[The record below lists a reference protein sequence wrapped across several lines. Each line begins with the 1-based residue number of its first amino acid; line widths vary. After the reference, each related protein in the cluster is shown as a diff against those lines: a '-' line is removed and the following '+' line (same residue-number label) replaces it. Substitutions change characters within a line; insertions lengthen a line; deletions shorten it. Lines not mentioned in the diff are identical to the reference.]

1 MSAFLKKSSV
11 VSDAVFEHRSED
23 AEGVYRIVGRLDV
36 HSASDIWERALSD
49 ARCESVDPMV
59 LQAKGLEYCDGAG
72 VALLVEMRC
81 VRHSQGRELE
91 FRGLDERV
99 RHMVG
104 EVDFEALET
113 ERGESVEED
122 THAIEDLGE
131 AAWRVWNDLREMIS
145 FVGNVVQSLFRS
157 MLHPFSVR
165 WRDTWYVAENA
176 GANTLPIVLLIAFII
191 GLVMAFQAGMLLRQY
206 GADIFV
212 ADLIVLSMMRELA
225 PLMTA
230 IILAGR
236 SGSSFAAEIGTM
248 RINEEVDALTTMGID
263 PVRFLVVPRVLA
275 ATFVT
280 PLLTLYANAIGILG
294 GACVLVSLGHPLE
307 SYYNRVIYVA
317 STGHLMSGLVKS
329 VVFGFLVA
337 WVGCLRGLQT
347 KTGASGVGKSTTRAV
362 VSAIVLIAIFDA
374 IFSITYYI
382 LDI

>member
-1 MSAFLKKSSV
+1 MSAFRKKTPDESQV
-11 VSDAVFEHRSED
+11 VFEHRSGD
-23 AEGVYRIVGRLDV
+23 PEGLYRIGGRLDV
-36 HSASDIWERALSD
+36 HSASDIWEQALNE
-49 ARCESVDPMV
+49 ARSESADPMV
-59 LQAKGLEYCDGAG
+59 LQAKSLEYCDGAG
-72 VALLVEMRC
+72 AALLIEMRC
-81 VRHSQGRELE
+81 VRHTDGRELE
-91 FRGLDERV
+91 FRGLDDRMQ
-99 RHMVG
+99 RMVD
-104 EVDFEALET
+104 EIDFEALES
-113 ERGESVEED
+113 ERDLPEDED

-131 AAWRVWNDLREMIS
+131 AASKVWNDLREMIT
-145 FVGNVVQSLFRS
+145 FFGNVIHSLFRS

-165 WRDTWYVAENA
+165 WRDTWYVVENA
-176 GANTLPIVLLIAFII
+176 GANTLPIVLLVAFII
-191 GLVMAFQAGMLLRQY
+191 GLVMAFQAAMLLREY

-212 ADLIVLSMMRELA
+212 ADLIVLSMTRELA

-236 SGSSFAAEIGTM
+236 SGSAFAAEIGTM
-248 RINEEVDALTTMGID
+248 RINEEVDALSTMGID

-280 PLLTLYANAIGILG
+280 PLLTLYANLIGILG

-317 STGHLMSGLVKS
+317 TSVHLLSGLAKS

-347 KTGASGVGKSTTRAV
+347 RTGASGVGKSTTRAV

-374 IFSITYYI
+374 IFSIMYYLLGI
-382 LDI
+382 